1 MSKTFVLLW
10 MLFNHV
16 LDDYFLQGILAS
28 MKQKKW
34 WQENYP
40 DDQYKHDYIMAL
52 FMHSLSWSFMIM
64 LPIAAFFSFDVNS
77 FFFFMFFINIIG
89 HMFVD
94 NAKANDK
101 AINLIQDQI
110 AHLWQ
115 IIWTWFCFIF

>member
-64 LPIAAFFSFDVNS
+64 LPIAAFCSFDVNS